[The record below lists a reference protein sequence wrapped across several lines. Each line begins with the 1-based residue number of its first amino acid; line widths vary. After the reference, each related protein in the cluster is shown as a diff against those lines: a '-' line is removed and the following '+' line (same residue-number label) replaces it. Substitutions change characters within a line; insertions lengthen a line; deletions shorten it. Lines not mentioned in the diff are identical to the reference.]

1 MSHRLRKLF
10 TGVLNIFAWLVFMF
24 AAGVSLVGFLS
35 QAVRT
40 SRPRSFRKNIDVL
53 IIIIAYSI
61 VLFVSLAFCLKRR
74 ISMFRKLHRLS
85 RGRVALRKGD
95 IPKHVH
101 EFTTQEYSRAC
112 LISFES
118 LPKDA
123 HREGWGRPGT
133 RWDGIC
139 FRRFLLDTVPDLD
152 AQARLLIPS
161 LPPLRPNDRMSRHY
175 RFIAPLMPTDE
186 DGLSPLHYYDSA
198 VQLARQADREPTERE
213 FEVGVA
219 AADEI
224 KRILLE
230 TRQEMLESSTPDLN
244 KLPLAL

>member
-1 MSHRLRKLF
+1 MLGRLRKLF
-10 TGVLNIFAWLVFMF
+10 TGVLNILAWLVFVF
-24 AAGVSLVGFLS
+24 AIGISLVGFLS

-40 SRPRSFRKNIDVL
+40 SRRRSFKNNIDVL
-53 IIIIAYSI
+53 IITIAYSL

-101 EFTTQEYSRAC
+101 EFVTQEYSRTC

-118 LPKDA
+118 LPKAA

-133 RWDGIC
+133 RWSGIC
-139 FRRFLLDTVPDLD
+139 FRRFLLDTIPDLD

-161 LPPLRPNDRMSRHY
+161 LPPLRPNERMSWHY
-175 RFIAPLMPTDE
+175 RFVAPLMPTDE

-198 VQLARQADREPTERE
+198 VQLARQANREPTERE
-213 FEVGVA
+213 FEVGIA

-224 KRILLE
+224 RRILLE
-230 TRQEMLESSTPDLN
+230 TRQEMLEGSTPDLH
-244 KLPLAL
+244 KLPLAS

>member
-1 MSHRLRKLF
+1 MSRRLRKLS
-10 TGVLNIFAWLVFMF
+10 TGVLNIFAWLVFVF
-24 AAGVSLVGFLS
+24 TVGVSLVGFLS

-40 SRPRSFRKNIDVL
+40 SSRRSFKNNIDVL
-53 IIIIAYSI
+53 IIGVAYI
-61 VLFVSLAFCLKRR
+61 VVFLMSLAFCLKRR
-74 ISMFRKLHRLS
+74 ISMFRKLQRLS
-85 RGRVALRKGD
+85 RGRSALWRGD

-101 EFTTQEYSRAC
+101 EFVVQEYSRAC

-123 HREGWGRPGT
+123 HQEGWGKPGT
-133 RWDGIC
+133 QWDGIC
-139 FRRFLLDTVPDLD
+139 FRRFLLDTIPDLD

-161 LPPLRPNDRMSRHY
+161 LPPLRPNDRMSHHY
-175 RFIAPLMPTDE
+175 RFIASLMPTDE

-198 VQLARQADREPTERE
+198 IQLARQADREPTERE

-230 TRQEMLESSTPDLN
+230 TRQEMLEGSTPDLN
-244 KLPLAL
+244 KLPLVL